1 MIIFVYYINIMNT
14 PPAPRKSRKRQSPM
28 YGSPGRQ
35 SPMYGSPGTGSVFNF
50 ASPGRGSTFES
61 PVKGTPKKLR
71 ALQNSPSILTYQKD
85 AKPGRIVNKQ
95 GNAAVKS
102 YEKDRLS
109 QESLK
114 NELAVYEH
122 LDNVDSGKE
131 IRYLINASFMKLN
144 NTSNIYPGINLIFP
158 KKKALYRNKYNS
170 ELKTIVDNLYLTY
183 HDIKDVFINRSIIA
197 PPYIDENGVKWPN
210 DPELY
215 EEDKL
220 LRKNIKTALEENGII
235 YAHED
240 DIDEEIKSN
249 LFRTNDGNALL
260 LDFETSEVKTFKGGI
275 KKTNRKRNIKKR
287 TRKKEI

>member
-1 MIIFVYYINIMNT
+1 
-14 PPAPRKSRKRQSPM
+14 
-28 YGSPGRQ
+28 
-35 SPMYGSPGTGSVFNF
+35 
-50 ASPGRGSTFES
+50 
-61 PVKGTPKKLR
+61 
-71 ALQNSPSILTYQKD
+71 
-85 AKPGRIVNKQ
+85 
-95 GNAAVKS
+95 
-102 YEKDRLS
+102 
-109 QESLK
+109 
-114 NELAVYEH
+114 
-122 LDNVDSGKE
+122 
-131 IRYLINASFMKLN
+131 MKLN

-287 TRKKEI
+287 TRKTRNIKKN